1 MFDRIKTW
9 LGGAQSPASASP
21 APAPSD
27 DAART
32 AFRQALQRYPAHAA
46 PHPGYAQELT
56 PEQAQANLDWFL
68 GSLPD
73 RLQVLDVLLAEFGV
87 PAQPAADTPEAR
99 QAWIGQL
106 IDWTRRCWPAQP
118 YRPEHL
124 ATDDWLRLPRT
135 GDDAI
140 FSVTLDL
147 ATRMG
152 EVVRAACPDW
162 RWGLDMSAASLRGP
176 MLTSRRV
183 VLTTAPLGPQGVRL
197 VRDWEVAVV
206 LRYQNPQHFLFEDPL
221 SNDAWS
227 KDLEAGATGRVIR
240 LHKDA

>member
-1 MFDRIKTW
+1 MWKRLPSW
-9 LGGAQSPASASP
+9 LGGSPKPAQP
-21 APAPSD
+21 APTD
-27 DAART
+27 DGQVAFWAAV
-32 AFRQALQRYPAHAA
+32 QRYPAHAA
-46 PHPGYAQELT
+46 PHPGYARDLT

-68 GSLPD
+68 ASMPD

-99 QAWIGQL
+99 QVWIGQL

-197 VRDWEVAVV
+197 VRDWEAEVVA
-206 LRYQNPQHFLFEDPL
+206 RYKRAGSIDYAAALPFDPWWINFED
-221 SNDAWS
+221 AC
-227 KDLEAGATGRVIR
+227 TGRSIR
-240 LHKDA
+240 MLAQG

>member
-46 PHPGYAQELT
+46 PNAGYARELT
-56 PEQAQANLDWFL
+56 PEQAQGNLDWFL
-68 GSLPD
+68 ASLPE
-73 RLQVLDVLLAEFGV
+73 RLQALEGLLAAFGV
-87 PAQPAADTPEAR
+87 PAQPVAITSEAR
-99 QAWIGQL
+99 QVWIGQL

-197 VRDWEVAVV
+197 VRDWEAEVVA
-206 LRYQNPQHFLFEDPL
+206 RYKRAGSIDYAAALPFDPWWINFED
-221 SNDAWS
+221 AC
-227 KDLEAGATGRVIR
+227 TGRSIR
-240 LHKDA
+240 MLAQG